1 MGYLDNTS
9 VTVDAILTKKGRQL
23 LAQGTNAFQITK
35 FALADDEID
44 YTLWNTDHPNGSDY
58 YGIVIQNTPL
68 LEAFPDE
75 TQSMK
80 YKLLTLSTT
89 TQTAIPIVSVSQT
102 TYNYTT
108 LPSSPDIITP
118 STVYGG
124 TLSATFPPT
133 GYTAILSNGANFILE
148 VDVPVSG
155 APTVPSYIGDITQS
169 VVKVGQSFKISPKQ
183 GTLSTQLKQATLTI
197 IGNDTGGAVTITL
210 SSQLSVVGVSGF
222 TI

>member
-9 VTVDAILTKKGRQL
+9 VTVDAILTKRGRQL

-89 TQTAIPIVSVSQT
+89 TQNTIPVVTVQKNDYQYLDPAGVPT
-102 TYNYTT
+102 
-108 LPSSPDIITP
+108 PDTITP
-118 STVYGG
+118 QTLFGG
-124 TLSATFPPT
+124 TLSNTT
-133 GYTAILSNGANFILE
+133 SGYTAILSNGAFFDLQIGT
-148 VDVPVSG
+148 PVATSG
-155 APTVPSYIGDITQS
+155 GPTIPSYIGDISQS
-169 VVKVGQSFKISPKQ
+169 VVRVGQTFTIRPKP
-183 GTLSTQLKQATLTI
+183 GTIDSIQKTATITI
-197 IGNDTGGAVTITL
+197 IGNDTGGATVITL
-210 SSQLSVVGVSGF
+210 ISVQL
-222 TI
+222 

>member
-9 VTVDAILTKKGRQL
+9 VTVDAILTKRGRQL

-89 TQTAIPIVSVSQT
+89 TQTTIPVVSVSKNDFT
-102 TYNYTT
+102 FLEYLAVPET
-108 LPSSPDIITP
+108 ITP
-118 STVYGG
+118 QTLFGG
-124 TLSATFPPT
+124 TLSNTTT
-133 GYTAILSNGANFILE
+133 GYTAILSNGAFFDLQIGTPNA
-148 VDVPVSG
+148 SS
-155 APTVPSYIGDITQS
+155 APTIPSYIGDISQS
-169 VVKVGQSFKISPKQ
+169 VVRVGQTFTIRPKP
-183 GTLSTQLKQATLTI
+183 GTLDANEKRATITI
-197 IGNDTGGAVTITL
+197 IGNDTGGATVITL
-210 SSQLSVVGVSGF
+210 FSLAAQF
-222 TI
+222 A

>member
-9 VTVDAILTKKGRQL
+9 VTVDAILTKRGRQL

-80 YKLLTLSTT
+80 YKLLT
-89 TQTAIPIVSVSQT
+89 
-102 TYNYTT
+102 
-108 LPSSPDIITP
+108 
-118 STVYGG
+118 
-124 TLSATFPPT
+124 
-133 GYTAILSNGANFILE
+133 
-148 VDVPVSG
+148 
-155 APTVPSYIGDITQS
+155 
-169 VVKVGQSFKISPKQ
+169 
-183 GTLSTQLKQATLTI
+183 
-197 IGNDTGGAVTITL
+197 
-210 SSQLSVVGVSGF
+210 
-222 TI
+222 

>member
-89 TQTAIPIVSVSQT
+89 TQTTIPVVTVQVNEYQYFDPAGLAIPDT
-102 TYNYTT
+102 
-108 LPSSPDIITP
+108 ITP
-118 STVYGG
+118 QTLFGG
-124 TLSATFPPT
+124 TLSNTTT
-133 GYTAILSNGANFILE
+133 GYTAILSNGAFFDLQ
-148 VDVPVSG
+148 VGTPVSG
-155 APTVPSYIGDITQS
+155 APTIPSYIGDISQS
-169 VVKVGQSFKISPKQ
+169 VVRVGQTFTIRPKP
-183 GTLSTQLKQATLTI
+183 GTIDSTQKTATITI
-197 IGNDTGGAVTITL
+197 IGNDTGGATVITLLSVTI
-210 SSQLSVVGVSGF
+210 G
-222 TI
+222 

>member
-89 TQTAIPIVSVSQT
+89 TQTSIPVVSVSKNDFSFFEYLAVPET
-102 TYNYTT
+102 
-108 LPSSPDIITP
+108 ITP
-118 STVYGG
+118 QTLFGG
-124 TLSATFPPT
+124 TLSNTT
-133 GYTAILSNGANFILE
+133 NGYTAILSNGAFFDLQ
-148 VDVPVSG
+148 VGTPVSG
-155 APTVPSYIGDITQS
+155 APTIPSYIGDISQS
-169 VVKVGQSFKISPKQ
+169 VVRVGQTFTIRPKP
-183 GTLSTQLKQATLTI
+183 GTIDSTQKTATITI
-197 IGNDTGGAVTITL
+197 IGNDTGGATVITLLSVTI
-210 SSQLSVVGVSGF
+210 G
-222 TI
+222 

>member
-89 TQTAIPIVSVSQT
+89 TQTTIPVVT
-102 TYNYTT
+102 AGN
-108 LPSSPDIITP
+108 DIAFYGYVPVPETITP
-118 STVYGG
+118 QTLFGG
-124 TLSATFPPT
+124 TLSNTTT
-133 GYTAILSNGANFILE
+133 GYTAILSNGSVFDLQIGTPNA
-148 VDVPVSG
+148 SS
-155 APTVPSYIGDITQS
+155 APTIPSYIGDISQS
-169 VVKVGQSFKISPKQ
+169 VVRVGQTFTIRPKP
-183 GTLSTQLKQATLTI
+183 GTLIAGQTVEATITI
-197 IGNDTGGAVTITL
+197 IGNDTGGATVITVRG
-210 SSQLSVVGVSGF
+210 QIG
-222 TI
+222 I

>member
-89 TQTAIPIVSVSQT
+89 TQTSIPVVSVSKNDYQFYEYLAT
-102 TYNYTT
+102 PET
-108 LPSSPDIITP
+108 ITP
-118 STVYGG
+118 QTLFGG
-124 TLSATFPPT
+124 TLSNTTT
-133 GYTAILSNGANFILE
+133 GYTAILSNVAFFDLQIGTPN
-148 VDVPVSG
+148 PSS
-155 APTVPSYIGDITQS
+155 APNIPSYIGDISQS
-169 VVKVGQSFKISPKQ
+169 VVRVGQTFTIRPKP
-183 GTLSTQLKQATLTI
+183 GTIDTTTKQATITI

-210 SSQLSVVGVSGF
+210 LSNNLQGG
-222 TI
+222 